1 MTADSPLKAA
11 GLVFAA
17 AIAALGGASA
27 AAQTFPDKPI
37 RIVVPYT
44 PGGPNDLLGRIVADK
59 FAERW
64 GVVATVDNKP
74 GASGTIGG
82 DLVARAKPDG
92 YTLLIAAPSSTTIAA
107 GLLPN
112 VPFDPV
118 RDFAPV
124 GTLATG
130 VFLLVVHPSLP
141 VKSVPELIAFAKSGA
156 KKLTFASSGSGS
168 GGHLAGELFKSMA
181 RVDMVHVPYKGG
193 APAMTDL
200 LGGHVDLM
208 FSDIT
213 VAAPHVRAGKLRA
226 LGVSGSARA
235 RAFPDVPT
243 VSEAGVA
250 GYEVVSW
257 FGVLAPAGTPRAAIA
272 VLNQELQ
279 RIVNAPEFRARLESL
294 GAEPAPS
301 TPDAFAALI
310 RKDVEKWAQVIKES
324 GARAD

>member
-1 MTADSPLKAA
+1 MMTVSPLRAA
-11 GLVFAA
+11 GLLFAA

-279 RIVNAPEFRARLESL
+279 RIANAPEFRARLESL

>member
-1 MTADSPLKAA
+1 MMAVSRLKTASLF
-11 GLVFAA
+11 LAA
-17 AIAALGGASA
+17 ALAAFGVATVH
-27 AAQTFPDKPI
+27 AQAFPDKPI

-59 FAERW
+59 FSERW
-64 GVVATVDNKP
+64 GIVATVDNKP

-82 DLVARAKPDG
+82 SFVARAPADG

-112 VPFDPV
+112 MPFDPV

-130 VFLLVVHPSLP
+130 VFLLVVHPALP
-141 VKSVPELIAFAKSGA
+141 VKSVQELIAFAKSGS
-156 KKLTFASSGSGS
+156 KKLSFGSSGTGS

-181 RVDMVHVPYKGG
+181 GVEMTHVPYKGG

-213 VAAPHVRAGKLRA
+213 VAAPHVRAGKLRPLA
-226 LGVSGSARA
+226 VSGSSRS
-235 RAFPDVPT
+235 RAFADVPT
-243 VSEAGVA
+243 VSEAGVP

-257 FGVLAPAGTPRAAIA
+257 FGLLAPAGTPRPAVAA
-272 VLNQELQ
+272 LNQELQ
-279 RIVNAPEFRARLESL
+279 RIVNAPEFRARLEPL
-294 GAEPAPS
+294 GAEPAPG
-301 TPDAFAALI
+301 TPEAFEALI
-310 RKDVEKWAQVIKES
+310 RRDVEKWAKVIKDS
-324 GARAD
+324 GARPD

>member
-213 VAAPHVRAGKLRA
+213 VAAPHVRARKLRA